1 MLANESSVDNGG
13 KDSDI
18 DEKKF
23 PKTPQSLFGFLDCKN
38 INGEDDSDMHESVE
52 NLIPPK
58 VSVAEKLD
66 ENIEQEEAK
75 ENVNDSDDN
84 LQGEENMVEQ
94 NNNQND

>member
-1 MLANESSVDNGG
+1 MLANESSVDNG

-23 PKTPQSLFGFLDCKN
+23 PKTPLFGFLDCKN

-52 NLIPPK
+52 NIIPPC

-66 ENIEQEEAK
+66 GNIESEEAK

-84 LQGEENMVEQ
+84 LNGEENMVEQ